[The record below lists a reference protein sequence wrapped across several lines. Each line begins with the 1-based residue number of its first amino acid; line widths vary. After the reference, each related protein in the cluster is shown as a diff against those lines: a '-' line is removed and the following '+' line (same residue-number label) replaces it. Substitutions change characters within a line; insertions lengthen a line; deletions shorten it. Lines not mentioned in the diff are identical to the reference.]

1 MAQIPHS
8 CGCDV
13 LLPKYPQFWT
23 KKYCDYLSIKS
34 TLGAL
39 MAYGRKLTE
48 NDAHSTR
55 RDIFTDTYFRSVH
68 NIMKTYH
75 TSLEAVR
82 SWRSQIK
89 MDKGV

>member
-1 MAQIPHS
+1 
-8 CGCDV
+8 
-13 LLPKYPQFWT
+13 
-23 KKYCDYLSIKS
+23 
-34 TLGAL
+34 